1 MIGNNF
7 CSVRYLIGIR
17 TGSLIP
23 ITFFRHIT
31 CIHRDVWHGQTY
43 KLSNPS
49 ICVGLAPPNV
59 SVNDAI

>member
-31 CIHRDVWHGQTY
+31 CIHRDVWQGQTY
-43 KLSNPS
+43 DSESGIPGPGFRIES
-49 ICVGLAPPNV
+49 GMTGL
-59 SVNDAI
+59 